1 MLQYVILQRW
11 HYCAVILTAYFNLHH
26 LMDEYIYFFLNLV
39 LLFLNIPYAIDPTC
53 TSLHKHTKLYSG
65 IKQRMCHIHHIC

>member
-26 LMDEYIYFFLNLV
+26 LMDEYIF
-39 LLFLNIPYAIDPTC
+39 
-53 TSLHKHTKLYSG
+53 SKSG
-65 IKQRMCHIHHIC
+65 VILS